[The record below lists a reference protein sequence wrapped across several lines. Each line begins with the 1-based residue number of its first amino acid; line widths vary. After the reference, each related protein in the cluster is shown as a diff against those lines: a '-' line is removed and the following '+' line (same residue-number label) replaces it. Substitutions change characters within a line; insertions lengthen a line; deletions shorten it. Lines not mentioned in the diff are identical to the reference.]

1 MMNNREFAQSDKE
14 FQDACRKAGIPPTQ
28 RQASKFRLR
37 AGKAFQ
43 FRNGRSID
51 NEDRFAINLS
61 QQE

>member
-1 MMNNREFAQSDKE
+1 MMNNREFAQFDKE

-37 AGKAFQ
+37 SGKAFQ
-43 FRNGRSID
+43 FRNGRTID
-51 NEDRFAINLS
+51 NAEENGINLS

>member
-43 FRNGRSID
+43 FRNGRSY
-51 NEDRFAINLS
+51 
-61 QQE
+61 